1 MIDVVS
7 LTSYFLKKKKMS
19 TVNLENVNIISEI
32 KFFIYYFIN

>member
-7 LTSYFLKKKKMS
+7 LTSYFLKKKMP